1 VRAERNLL
9 TGPQP
14 SGYNGRVNQEP
25 DSQTSADARP
35 EAYTGLAV
43 AMFLRLAAMDEESR
57 GMAWVQANKFE
68 WPDALAD
75 LKPTGWD
82 GLTDRQKRDSA
93 EGWAMW
99 ECVNGM
105 TNPYQR
111 SRSWWVHALG
121 RTPEEHDKWWKEQAA

>member
-14 SGYNGRVNQEP
+14 SGYNGCVNQEP

-75 LKPTGWD
+75 LKPPSWD
-82 GLTDRQKRDSA
+82 GLTDRQKRDSK
-93 EGWAMW
+93 EGWALW
-99 ECVNGM
+99 TSLQCV
-105 TNPYQR
+105 TSDFQR
-111 SRSWWVHALG
+111 SRAWWKHALR
-121 RTPEEHDKWWKEQAA
+121 RTDEQHDKWWKEQAA